1 MNLYHDINFD
11 YIRIWN
17 KMGKE
22 KRKAEAE
29 RLVFQRQKYLTNNLL
44 RNLNKLKN
52 KSQISMTS
60 NLNNKNIFI
69 NLF

>member
-1 MNLYHDINFD
+1 
-11 YIRIWN
+11 
-17 KMGKE
+17 MGKE

-29 RLVFQRQKYLTNNLL
+29 RLVFQRQKYLTNNLF